1 MQIFGSNILTLILFL
16 GTLRVSKSAIK
27 KHGNIVCAYIPLY
40 RGNNDFSVYEG
51 NRIFPGKKI
60 KLLNFCEKFSKK
72 IFFLSI
78 FKNDH
83 KIFKSFFRI
92 FF

>member
-1 MQIFGSNILTLILFL
+1 MQIFGSNFLSLISFL

-51 NRIFPGKKI
+51 NRIFPGIQI
-60 KLLNFCEKFSKK
+60 KSLKFNIFVKNFPNLFLF
-72 IFFLSI
+72 IFIYL
-78 FKNDH
+78 
-83 KIFKSFFRI
+83 
-92 FF
+92 